1 MCGFLGWFSPTPSR
15 RSDAFAG
22 RCASAL
28 DRIAHRGPDDSS
40 DTDGPGWW
48 MGFRRLSIL
57 DLSDAGRQ
65 PMSFGDGRY
74 SLTFNGEIYNFS
86 ELRHTAL
93 HDPLLQSS
101 GDTAVLGSLLARDP
115 VETIL
120 PTLRGMF
127 AFAWWDQQKRE
138 AFVARDRFGI
148 KPLFYHHAAD
158 GALFVSSE
166 LRPLLHWLGGSL
178 ELCHEALDGFLRTGS
193 VPAPLTLDSR
203 IRCLQPGHLLRWRD
217 GTLTEQSWFTPTWP
231 GPEAWITDPAAQRG
245 AVRETILDSVRAHL
259 VADVPVGV
267 FLSGGL
273 DSSLMAAAMRQLGQE
288 HVQAFSIGFESGS
301 GVSDESDTARDTAA
315 HLGCDFTARKLTSDD
330 LLGELDGYFDHL
342 DQPTG
347 DALNTYL
354 ASQLAAQQV
363 KVTLSGLGADEWFAG
378 YNYHRLAALAAASP
392 IAKSSLG
399 GPVGHAV
406 ERVLRPLPASI
417 GAHPAAKALLYASG
431 GMGRTPQE
439 WQSRART
446 LFDPDQIARLTDRK
460 PIPPGISPSM
470 ETRAP
475 GSWLHQLLLCE
486 TDTYLADTL
495 LRDNDATS
503 MAHSLELRVPLVD
516 PHLFSLAGRLP
527 PGAKLS
533 GSVGKRILRDSFS
546 DLLPPWIADD
556 HRKRTFTLP
565 LMKWMTTPRWRDRIL
580 DTLTSTACRDRG
592 WISPQETARIT
603 ETCFR
608 SSDGTKRSWHLSQSV
623 WVLFVLESWAQRHAG

>member
-1 MCGFLGWFSPTPSR
+1 MCGFLGWFSPTQAP
-15 RSDAFAG
+15 RSEAFAG

-28 DRIAHRGPDDSS
+28 RRINHRGPDDTS
-40 DTDGPGWW
+40 DAEGPGWW

-65 PMSFGDGRY
+65 PMSFGEGRFT
-74 SLTFNGEIYNFS
+74 LTFNGEIYNFRD
-86 ELRHTAL
+86 LHHTTL
-93 HDPLLQSS
+93 HDQSLASS

-115 VETIL
+115 VESLL

-127 AFAWWDQQKRE
+127 AFAWWDQEKRE
-138 AFVARDRFGI
+138 AVIARDRFGI
-148 KPLFYHHAAD
+148 KPLFYHHAPD
-158 GALFVSSE
+158 GALLVSSE
-166 LRPLLHWLGGSL
+166 LRPLLHWLGGGL
-178 ELCHEALDGFLRTGS
+178 DLCSDALDGFLRTGS

-203 IRCLQPGHLLRWRD
+203 IRCLQPGHRLHWCD
-217 GTLTEQSWFTPTWP
+217 GVLKDETWFTPNWP
-231 GPEAWITDPAAQRG
+231 GPKEWITDPVAQRE
-245 AVRETILDSVRAHL
+245 AVRETVLDSVRAHL

-273 DSSLMAAAMRQLGQE
+273 DSSLVAAAMRHLGQE
-288 HVQAFSIGFESGS
+288 KVQAFSIGFESGS
-301 GVSDESDTARDTAA
+301 GVPDEIDTARETAA
-315 HLGCDFTARKLTSDD
+315 HLGCDFYHRKLTADD
-330 LLGELDGYFDHL
+330 LLAELDGYFDHL

-354 ASQLAAQQV
+354 VSQLASQQV

-378 YNYHRLAALAAASP
+378 YNFHRLAALAAASP
-392 IAKSSLG
+392 LAKSSLG
-399 GPVGHAV
+399 GPAGHVV
-406 ERVLRPLPASI
+406 EQLLQFLPTSI
-417 GAHPAAKALLYASG
+417 TAHPAAKALLYSSG
-431 GMGRTPQE
+431 GMGRCPQE

-446 LFDPDQIARLTDRK
+446 LFGTDQIARLTGHE
-460 PIPPGISPSM
+460 PVSPSYPASM
-470 ETRAP
+470 DARAP

-486 TDTYLADTL
+486 TETYLADTL

-516 PHLFSLAGRLP
+516 QQIFSLAGRLP
-527 PGAKLS
+527 PEAKLS
-533 GSVGKRILRDSFS
+533 GSVGKRILRDAFS

-565 LMKWMTTPRWRDRIL
+565 LMKWMTMPRWRDCIL

-592 WISPQETARIT
+592 WISPDETARIT
-603 ETCFR
+603 GACFR
-608 SSDGTKRSWHLSQSV
+608 GSDGTKRSWRLSQTV